1 MNSDDT
7 KTLPEGPSC
16 VSWTQRRIA
25 TQISVERRYDTLKTD
40 DPHPID
46 VTIDRIPAIA
56 AVDRRLFRL
65 SKRIRTQVGDIREFI
80 AYEDARLEQRCE
92 RERAFYDAGHQEG
105 RIEKQASTG
114 DGPVDAVF
122 KAIEHITGI
131 EVTLR
136 DYRVR
141 SVTVGE
147 DAQGEAHV
155 EAEYNGKTI
164 TARAVSTDIIEAS
177 ALAFL
182 QVINRIASR
191 MAAEQRIKWNENP
204 PVEQGVPVAAAQG

>member
-105 RIEKQASTG
+105 RIEGAVESVNSSVKSDRQAGAFARRIQVAQLSAGLSAERTL
-114 DGPVDAVF
+114 
-122 KAIEHITGI
+122 AILLE
-131 EVTLR
+131 L
-136 DYRVR
+136 
-141 SVTVGE
+141 
-147 DAQGEAHV
+147 
-155 EAEYNGKTI
+155 
-164 TARAVSTDIIEAS
+164 ARGLV
-177 ALAFL
+177 LAG
-182 QVINRIASR
+182 RRPTPGAR
-191 MAAEQRIKWNENP
+191 R
-204 PVEQGVPVAAAQG
+204 